1 MKRRWFLLSA
11 FLGFFFCGHAVAQ
24 TGRNLVANPSFED
37 HTLCPEKVEANGVM
51 KGVVGWWQP
60 TAGSSDYFHAC
71 GKREC
76 TVPRNKLGMQVPR
89 TGNAYCGIYC
99 SQEHYREYLQTELTE
114 PLQRGGRYRVTFYVS
129 LADKSPHAVATL
141 GALMTPMRVGD
152 SISGVLANREET
164 RFGDDASLSISTPLL
179 PQVVNDRSR
188 VLDQMEEWMEVSGEF
203 VAEGGERF
211 LTIGN
216 FNDFNKSSVTE
227 MDNDQAVLMGAY
239 YFVDDVSVE
248 CVSMPALAD
257 EAEEAAPPAMVSLNN
272 IYFEVGKSDLL
283 PASYSELQR
292 LAELMQARPT
302 MRIEVHGHTDNQGSA
317 EFNQAL
323 SEARAKAVADYL
335 VGQGISPTRLMWKGY
350 GAAVPVDSNDTPEGR
365 QRNRRV
371 EYSVVAE

>member
-1 MKRRWFLLSA
+1 M
-11 FLGFFFCGHAVAQ
+11 
-24 TGRNLVANPSFED
+24 
-37 HTLCPEKVEANGVM
+37 
-51 KGVVGWWQP
+51 
-60 TAGSSDYFHAC
+60 
-71 GKREC
+71 
-76 TVPRNKLGMQVPR
+76 
-89 TGNAYCGIYC
+89 
-99 SQEHYREYLQTELTE
+99 
-114 PLQRGGRYRVTFYVS
+114 TFYVS

-257 EAEEAAPPAMVSLNN
+257 EVEEDAPPSMVSLNN
-272 IYFEVGKSDLL
+272 INFEVGKSDLL

-292 LAELMQARPT
+292 LAELMRARPT
-302 MRIEVHGHTDNQGSA
+302 MRIELHGHTDNQGSA

-323 SEARAKAVADYL
+323 SEARAKAVAEKAD
-335 VGQGISPTRLMWKGY
+335 
-350 GAAVPVDSNDTPEGR
+350 
-365 QRNRRV
+365 
-371 EYSVVAE
+371 VVVMALDF